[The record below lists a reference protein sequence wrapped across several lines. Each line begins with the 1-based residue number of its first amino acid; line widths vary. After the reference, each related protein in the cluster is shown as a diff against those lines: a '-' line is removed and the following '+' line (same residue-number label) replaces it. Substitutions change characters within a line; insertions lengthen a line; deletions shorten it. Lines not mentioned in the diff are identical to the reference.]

1 MSTRKPADPLVHRP
15 THLALGRCEIEPL
28 EDDAGVT
35 VRLDGPAAINY
46 APGLFFM
53 GSPHTEAAYWQC
65 LHPKPPQ
72 RWIDRGRKRWLR
84 LLCGGGEFLAHTIAS
99 HGNQGAPES
108 VTLRAGLNKK
118 VCLIDLG
125 ELEGRPRIWFLHKSY
140 MCSSSSIVV
149 RAIRCAGS
157 HAAVARSFY
166 VLQAELP
173 ERAKSA
179 GILCLAGMSKVIR
192 IRLKPGE
199 GLRVNQGHVLG
210 ATANVDHISE
220 PIAISHISESEFSEA
235 FRVRRRRR
243 KERAKLKPTDAPQ
256 PLPRAPL
263 RERWRRALDGLSIL
277 WVSIRTGE
285 GLYAYSLRN
294 NSELPGYVFLQV
306 ERPLIPESP
315 GLIGW
320 AVYGLSSLARIPAVL
335 RGFGMH

>member
-1 MSTRKPADPLVHRP
+1 MSTRKPADPLVHHP
-15 THLALGRCEIEPL
+15 THLALGRCEFELL
-28 EDDAGVT
+28 EDDTGVT
-35 VRLDGPAAINY
+35 VTLDGPMAINY

-53 GSPHTEAAYWQC
+53 GSPHPEAAYWQC

-72 RWIDRGRKRWLR
+72 RFIDRRKKQWLR
-84 LLCGGGEFLAHTIAS
+84 FLCGGGEFLAHTIQS
-99 HGNQGAPES
+99 HGNQGAPET
-108 VTLRAGLNKK
+108 VTLRGGLNKK
-118 VCLIDLG
+118 VCRIDLG
-125 ELEGRPRIWFLHKSY
+125 ALEGRPRLWFLHKSY
-140 MCSSSSIVV
+140 VCSSLSIVV
-149 RAIRCAGS
+149 RAIRCTGS

-166 VLQAELP
+166 VLEAELP
-173 ERAKSA
+173 ERAKS
-179 GILCLAGMSKVIR
+179 GGVLCPGGMSKVIR
-192 IRLKPGE
+192 IKLAPGE

-210 ATANVDHISE
+210 ATANIDHISE
-220 PIAISHISESEFSEA
+220 PIAISLISETEFSGA

-243 KERAKLKPTDAPQ
+243 KERAKLKFAVPTE
-256 PLPRAPL
+256 PRLRVRL

-277 WVSIRTGE
+277 WASIRTGE

-294 NSELPGYVFLQV
+294 NSESPGYVFLQV